1 MQRPVVDHF
10 PELPYLGLA
19 TQFAGHIVAILDR
32 IELFDG
38 FDETDVA
45 HLATYMPCYRAP
57 AGAPIIR
64 EDDIGDFLVLVLS
77 GIVEIT
83 KRDGSGIAA
92 PLSTVGAGKT
102 LGEMS
107 VIDGQPR
114 FASCVALEDAEFA
127 VLDRDHLTRIIADD
141 PRLGN
146 KLLIV
151 MVQLLSQRLRSMIA
165 KLSDH
170 PEI

>member
-1 MQRPVVDHF
+1 MQRPGLDHF
-10 PELPYLGLA
+10 PELPYLGSA
-19 TQFAGHIVAILDR
+19 TQFADHIVAILDR

-38 FDETDVA
+38 FDATDA
-45 HLATYMPCYRAP
+45 ANMATYMHCYRAP

-64 EDDIGDFLVLVLS
+64 EDDVGDFLVLVLS

-83 KRDGSGIAA
+83 KRDGSGTAA
-92 PLSTVGAGKT
+92 PLSTVGPGKT

-114 FASCVALEDAEFA
+114 FASCVALEDTEFA
-127 VLDRDHLTRIIADD
+127 VLDRDHLTQIIAND
-141 PRLGN
+141 PKLGN
-146 KLLIV
+146 KMLIV
-151 MVQLLSQRLRSMIA
+151 MVQLLSQRLRSVIA
-165 KLSDH
+165 KLADH

>member
-1 MQRPVVDHF
+1 MQRPEVDHF

-19 TQFAGHIVAILDR
+19 TQFTDQIVAILDR

-38 FDETDVA
+38 FDERDAA
-45 HLATYMPCYRAP
+45 HMAAYMPCYRAP

-64 EDDIGDFLVLVLS
+64 EGDAGDFLVLVLS

-83 KRDGSGIAA
+83 KRDGSGVTA
-92 PLSTVGAGKT
+92 PLSTVGPGKT

-107 VIDGQPR
+107 VIDGEPR
-114 FASCVALEDAEFA
+114 FASCVALEDTDFA

-146 KLLIV
+146 KILIV
-151 MVQLLSQRLRSMIA
+151 MVQLLSQRLRSVIA
-165 KLSDH
+165 KLADH